1 MNNPQQQRNPY
12 IIGRVIDE
20 PDKFFGRQ
28 SLFEFIKDTLEQNT
42 PLILLYGQRRIGK
55 SSVLKQIPQKIGE
68 DQFVFIDFDLQ
79 VFVSDNRKHPINQIL
94 HYLAQRIGEEIE
106 NSLTTIPIT

>member
-1 MNNPQQQRNPY
+1 

-94 HYLAQRIGEEIE
+94 HYLARRIGEEIE
-106 NSLTTIPIT
+106 NSLTTIPITIPTAEDI